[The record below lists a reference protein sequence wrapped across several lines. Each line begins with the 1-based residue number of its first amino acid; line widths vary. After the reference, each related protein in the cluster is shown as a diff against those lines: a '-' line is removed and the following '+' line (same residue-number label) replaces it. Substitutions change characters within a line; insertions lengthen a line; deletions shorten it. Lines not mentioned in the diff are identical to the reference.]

1 MAAATVMAFSQIQA
15 GRQAVKTAQYNAQL
29 YEIDA
34 VNAENEAV
42 ITQQKANLEISR
54 FRQNIRSI
62 TGDTKV
68 GYAASGVDISQ
79 GTPMDALEDIYQN
92 AKIDEG
98 LIQYNANI
106 QKANLRNQAGRSRFQ
121 GAAAIQMGKYKKYAS
136 RLRAGAT
143 LLGGAEDAGMI
154 GN

>member
-15 GRQAVKTAQYNAQL
+15 GRQAVKTAQYNAEL

-34 VNAENEAV
+34 VNAENETFV
-42 ITQQKANLEISR
+42 VEQKKNLELSR
-54 FRQNIRSI
+54 FRQNIKSI

-106 QKANLRNQAGRSRFQ
+106 EKTNLENQAGQSRFK
-121 GAAAIQMGKYKKYAS
+121 GAAEIQKGKFAKYGS
-136 RLRAGAT
+136 RLKAGAT
-143 LLGGAEDAGMI
+143 LLGAASDAGMI